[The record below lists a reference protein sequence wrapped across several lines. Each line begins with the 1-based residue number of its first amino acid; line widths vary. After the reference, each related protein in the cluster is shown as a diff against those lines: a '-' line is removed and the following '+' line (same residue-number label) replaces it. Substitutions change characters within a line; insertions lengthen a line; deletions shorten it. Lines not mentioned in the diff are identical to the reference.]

1 MAKIL
6 IIGGGAAGMAA
17 AVFLGEKNHQVH
29 LFEKNEKLGKKL
41 FITGKGRCNITNTCD
56 DETFFKSVVT
66 NAKFLYS
73 AFYGYSNQDV
83 VSFFENLGLAVKEE
97 RGGRIF
103 PVSDHSSDVIRI
115 LEKRMKEL
123 DVKVHLKSEA
133 ETLLTEEGE
142 NGERKIKGIRLRNGA
157 EILGE
162 KVIVATG
169 GFSYQA
175 TGSTGD
181 GYTFAKEAGHTVTQ
195 LRPALVPIATKE
207 EYVTQMQGLALKN
220 IRFTVKDGKKVLY
233 DDFGELLFTHF
244 GISGPL
250 VLTASS
256 YIGKKLEKKELR
268 GYIDLKAALT
278 EEQLDAR
285 LLREF
290 EAGINRQFKNVIT
303 GMFPAKLYPVI
314 LELGGIAPDKKV
326 NEITRKER
334 QDFIH
339 LVKHFP
345 LTLVELR
352 PFREAIITQ
361 GGVKV
366 KEINPKTMESKLVK
380 GLYFIGEVLDLD
392 AVTGGFNLQIAWST
406 GWQAGKAA
414 AKDTTL

>member
-1 MAKIL
+1 
-6 IIGGGAAGMAA
+6 MAA
-17 AVFLGEKNHQVH
+17 AVFLGEKNHEVH

-66 NAKFLYS
+66 NSKFLYS

-83 VSFFENLGLAVKEE
+83 VSFFESLGLAVKEE

-103 PVSDHSSDVIRI
+103 PVSDHSSDVIRV
-115 LEKRMKEL
+115 LEKRMKEF
-123 DVKVHLKSEA
+123 DVKIHLKSEA
-133 ETLLTEEGE
+133 EAVLTEEDEAG
-142 NGERKIKGIRLRNGA
+142 GHKIKGIRLKNGA
-157 EILGE
+157 EIFGD
-162 KVIVATG
+162 KVIIATG

-181 GYTFAKEAGHTVTQ
+181 GYTFAKETGHTVTQ
-195 LRPALVPIATKE
+195 LRPALVPIVTKE

-220 IRFTVKDGKKVLY
+220 IRFTVKDGKKILY

-256 YIGKKLEKKELR
+256 YIGKKLEKKELQ

-314 LELGGIAPDKKV
+314 LELGGILPEKKV

-334 QDFIH
+334 QDFIY
-339 LVKHFP
+339 LIKHFP
-345 LTLVELR
+345 LTLMELR

-406 GWQAGKAA
+406 AKAA
-414 AKDTTL
+414 AEFIEE

>member
-6 IIGGGAAGMAA
+6 IVGGGAAGMAA

-133 ETLLTEEGE
+133 EALLTEEGE

-406 GWQAGKAA
+406 AKAA
-414 AKDTTL
+414 AEFIEE

>member
-83 VSFFENLGLAVKEE
+83 VSFFENLGLAVKEV

-133 ETLLTEEGE
+133 EALLTEEGE
-142 NGERKIKGIRLRNGA
+142 NGERKIKGVRLRNGA

-256 YIGKKLEKKELR
+256 YIGKKLEKKELQ

-406 GWQAGKAA
+406 AKAA
-414 AKDTTL
+414 AEFIEE

>member
-56 DETFFKSVVT
+56 EETFFKSVVT

-73 AFYGYSNQDV
+73 AFYGYSNQDA
-83 VSFFENLGLAVKEE
+83 VSFFESLGLAVKEE

-103 PVSDHSSDVIRI
+103 PVSDHSSDVIRV

-133 ETLLTEEGE
+133 EALLTEERE
-142 NGERKIKGIRLRNGA
+142 TGERKIKGIRLQSGA
-157 EILGE
+157 EILGD
-162 KVIVATG
+162 KVIIATG

-181 GYTFAKEAGHTVTQ
+181 GYTFAKETGHTVTQ
-195 LRPALVPIATKE
+195 LRPALVPIVTKE
-207 EYVTQMQGLALKN
+207 EYVTQMQGLALRN
-220 IRFTVKDGKKVLY
+220 IRFTVKEGKKVLY

-256 YIGKKLEKKELR
+256 YIGKKLEKKELQ

-406 GWQAGKAA
+406 AKAA
-414 AKDTTL
+414 AEFIEE

>member
-17 AVFLGEKNHQVH
+17 AVFLGEKHHQVH

-66 NAKFLYS
+66 NSKFLYS

-83 VSFFENLGLAVKEE
+83 VSFFESLGLAVKEE

-103 PVSDHSSDVIRI
+103 PVSDHSSDVIRV

-133 ETLLTEEGE
+133 EALLTEEG
-142 NGERKIKGIRLRNGA
+142 GEGEHKVRGIRLRNGA
-157 EILGE
+157 EILGD

-181 GYTFAKEAGHTVTQ
+181 GYTFAKETGHTVTQ

-256 YIGKKLEKKELR
+256 YIGKKLEKKELQ

-303 GMFPAKLYPVI
+303 GMFPAKLYPVV

-334 QDFIH
+334 QDFIY

-406 GWQAGKAA
+406 AKAA
-414 AKDTTL
+414 AEFIEE

>member
-56 DETFFKSVVT
+56 EETFFKSVVT
-66 NAKFLYS
+66 NSKFLYS
-73 AFYGYSNQDV
+73 AFYGYTNQDV
-83 VSFFENLGLAVKEE
+83 ISFFESLGLAVKEE

-103 PVSDHSSDVIRI
+103 PVSDHSSDVIRV
-115 LEKRMKEL
+115 LESRMKEL
-123 DVKVHLKSEA
+123 DVKIHLKSEA
-133 ETLLTEEGE
+133 ETIFMEDGKD
-142 NGERKIKGIRLRNGA
+142 GERKVKGIRLLNGT
-157 EILGE
+157 EIAGDA
-162 KVIVATG
+162 VIIATG

-181 GYTFAKEAGHTVTQ
+181 GYEFAKSAGHTVTE
-195 LRPALVPIATKE
+195 LRPALVPIVTKE
-207 EYVTQMQGLALKN
+207 EYVTDMQGLALKN
-220 IRFTVKDGKKVLY
+220 IRFTVKDGKKILY

-256 YIGKKLEKKELR
+256 YIGKKLEKKELQ

-314 LELGGIAPDKKV
+314 LELGGIPAEKKV

-334 QDFIH
+334 QEFIH
-339 LVKHFP
+339 VVKNFP
-345 LTLVELR
+345 VTLMELR

-366 KEINPKTMESKLVK
+366 KEINPKTMESKKAK

-406 GWQAGKAA
+406 AKAA
-414 AKDTTL
+414 AEFIEE

>member
-133 ETLLTEEGE
+133 EALLTEEGE
-142 NGERKIKGIRLRNGA
+142 NGERKIKGVRLRNGA

-256 YIGKKLEKKELR
+256 YIGKKLEKKELQ

-303 GMFPAKLYPVI
+303 GMFPAKIYPVI

-406 GWQAGKAA
+406 AKAA
-414 AKDTTL
+414 AEFIEE

>member
-133 ETLLTEEGE
+133 EALLTEEGE
-142 NGERKIKGIRLRNGA
+142 NGERKIKGVRLRNGA

-256 YIGKKLEKKELR
+256 YIGKKLEKKELQ

-334 QDFIH
+334 QGFIH

-406 GWQAGKAA
+406 AKAA
-414 AKDTTL
+414 AEFIEE

>member
-133 ETLLTEEGE
+133 ETLLAEEGE
-142 NGERKIKGIRLRNGA
+142 NGERKIKGVRLRNGA

-256 YIGKKLEKKELR
+256 YIGKKLEKKELQ

-406 GWQAGKAA
+406 AKAA
-414 AKDTTL
+414 AEFIEE

>member
-17 AVFLGEKNHQVH
+17 VVFLGEKNHQVH

-56 DETFFKSVVT
+56 NETFFKSVVT

-133 ETLLTEEGE
+133 EALLTEEGE

-406 GWQAGKAA
+406 AKAA
-414 AKDTTL
+414 AEFIEE

>member
-157 EILGE
+157 EIFGE

-256 YIGKKLEKKELR
+256 YIGKKLEKKELQ

-406 GWQAGKAA
+406 AKAA
-414 AKDTTL
+414 AEFIEE

>member
-83 VSFFENLGLAVKEE
+83 VSFFEDLGLAVKEE

-133 ETLLTEEGE
+133 EALLTEEGE
-142 NGERKIKGIRLRNGA
+142 NGERKIKGVRLRNGA

-256 YIGKKLEKKELR
+256 YIGKKLEKKELQ

-406 GWQAGKAA
+406 AKAA
-414 AKDTTL
+414 AEFIEE

>member
-133 ETLLTEEGE
+133 EVLLTEEGE
-142 NGERKIKGIRLRNGA
+142 NGERKIKGVRLRNGA

-256 YIGKKLEKKELR
+256 YIGKKLEKKELQ

-406 GWQAGKAA
+406 AKAA
-414 AKDTTL
+414 AEFIEE

>member
-66 NAKFLYS
+66 NSKFLYS

-83 VSFFENLGLAVKEE
+83 VSFFESLGLAVKEE

-103 PVSDHSSDVIRI
+103 PVSDHSSDVIRV

-123 DVKVHLKSEA
+123 DVKIHLKSEA
-133 ETLLTEEGE
+133 EALLTEEGE
-142 NGERKIKGIRLRNGA
+142 NGERKIRGIRLRNGA
-157 EILGE
+157 EISGDR
-162 KVIVATG
+162 VIVATG

-181 GYTFAKEAGHTVTQ
+181 GYTFAKETGHTVTQ
-195 LRPALVPIATKE
+195 LRPALVPIVTKE

-256 YIGKKLEKKELR
+256 YIGKKLEKKELQ

-314 LELGGIAPDKKV
+314 LELGGIASDKKV

-361 GGVKV
+361 GGIKV

-406 GWQAGKAA
+406 AKAA
-414 AKDTTL
+414 AEFIEE

>member
-133 ETLLTEEGE
+133 EALLTEEGE
-142 NGERKIKGIRLRNGA
+142 NGERKIKGVRLRNGA

-256 YIGKKLEKKELR
+256 YIGKKLEKKELQ

-339 LVKHFP
+339 LVKHFS

-406 GWQAGKAA
+406 AKAA
-414 AKDTTL
+414 AEFIEE

>member
-133 ETLLTEEGE
+133 EALLTEEGE
-142 NGERKIKGIRLRNGA
+142 NGERKIKGVRLRNGA

-256 YIGKKLEKKELR
+256 YIGKKLEKKELQ

-392 AVTGGFNLQIAWST
+392 ALTGGFNLQIAWST
-406 GWQAGKAA
+406 AA
-414 AKDTTL
+414 AAGNAV